1 MSDINDLKNRALGI
15 RNETRT
21 GANTANRVGQLL
33 YDMIGYVDDN
43 EENWES
49 GDQGTTLR
57 PPLSSI
63 NNIGVN
69 PGGNNQILVY
79 SGRNWTY
86 TNLPTFN
93 PDQSGNTKYTE
104 QAFKTTS
111 ERIAPTLPTGN
122 LPNNGW
128 NTYISGDNSTYYV
141 WMCTRVVTNG
151 VADVWRG
158 PWCLTGS
165 GGEIGADALD
175 IEFIYYRNNT
185 SDPDDL
191 TDHTSRTGT
200 IPSGSGR
207 VDITL
212 TEAAYKTTDDFV
224 PTGWNDTAEGV
235 DEAHI
240 YEWMSIRTKIAGE
253 WTPFGAPFIWSHW
266 GRNGNDGDGVEYIFY
281 ASNAPAIQG
290 DLDAHPENWKASYP
304 TAVGRY
310 NRHYQ
315 DYDYVGPE
323 GSHWEDN
330 PFDLSATGFGPGARQ
345 WVSQRKRDHTTGE
358 WGAFTRP
365 ALWNYYSQDGV
376 ADGYIYNLT
385 KPNAIC
391 LTDANGHV
399 ASFVV
404 TTGTE
409 LFYNGGRMT
418 EYTVSV
424 GNATIN
430 GTAVSSGNY
439 TAVPNASDKTV
450 TITLTNMDN
459 VSGKTMDI
467 PITVTFNTNQEKTL
481 VFNILFYPPTQA
493 DSIDLCTN
501 TTNIHFTHYR
511 SQWSPTELEVWCLLG
526 NNGEYT
532 RINPA
537 DEDTQGYSFE
547 YQYIN
552 NSQQGDIRPLTA
564 NSIADFYP
572 DLYTSIVVYLLK
584 DGKRLLYR
592 NIAYTYDGAP
602 GIGVTQYS
610 IQPISCNIKISGTEG
625 AQTVAGNLSFQV
637 LKHVGNAIPEPMSPN
652 ELTPWSVVVTANGHV
667 VASSNVGYDSS
678 TKTFSFSLNE
688 SYDQYPYANIRLQS
702 DNNTVLASIVVPFS
716 VEGTKGDSW
725 AQGFN
730 GVVMRLV
737 DWDEAV
743 ASDPERGYYNGQ
755 SPDSEGIYYMDI
767 VHYPPFT
774 GNIYSGGNYYRLKP
788 DLAIT
793 SQNGGINP
801 IDGDNALVPP
811 ANSDGIVNDTYWIE
825 FASPFDSVAFQAL
838 IAEYGYISNLTG
850 RELIITDNGTPVAGI
865 TSGHA
870 VTGDGG
876 EGLTDENRGN
886 IRIWAGT
893 PENGNLNTCNF
904 YVTDAGILHAKNGEF
919 SGTVAGIRGTFKSL
933 NCVDEDNNTI
943 GGILLGSETYDGEE
957 YALMTFVGNVNH
969 SDIFRA
975 NHMFVRG
982 AFGANSTN
990 IIEIIES
997 GIPNTPP
1004 TVYYHICGYA
1014 SPTTEDRIFTYK
1026 PLRVNTG
1033 SVNNP
1038 EWVYKIPLYFV
1049 PYTGIPNGID
1059 YTNNTIPYD
1068 FIEVPFDTVSIH
1080 AHTKS
1085 GKLSYTFLPPGAGKK
1100 LTVVNTSNSTY
1111 ASIAT
1116 IKSNYTTINALSGC
1130 EMVYIPE
1137 DYSEV
1142 TSTTL
1147 GKGWFVTG
1155 DYSNS

>member
-49 GDQGTTLR
+49 SGQGQGTTLR

-481 VFNILFYPPTQA
+481 VFSILFYPPTQA

-702 DNNTVLASIVVPFS
+702 DNNTVLASTVVPFS

-904 YVTDAGILHAKNGEF
+904 YVTDKGILHAKNGEF
-919 SGTVAGIRGTFKSL
+919 SGTVEGISGTFRSL
-933 NCVDEDNNTI
+933 ECLDGDGNATGNSIKFGYYGDTYIGSRIWFTGDILHRADLNYITNRYAQFSSEHIAADNIGTGSTNTI
-943 GGILLGSETYDGEE
+943 
-957 YALMTFVGNVNH
+957 
-969 SDIFRA
+969 
-975 NHMFVRG
+975 
-982 AFGANSTN
+982 
-990 IIEIIES
+990 IIRES
-997 GIPNTPP
+997 GFPN
-1004 TVYYHICGYA
+1004 VA
-1014 SPTTEDRIFTYK
+1014 SSIIYCI
-1026 PLRVNTG
+1026 G
-1033 SVNNP
+1033 SYSYVSSFSVPSNK
-1038 EWVYKIPLYFV
+1038 VYKISLEGSWAS
-1049 PYTGIPNGID
+1049 GISDSDKQAMNGSW
-1059 YTNNTIPYD
+1059 
-1068 FIEVPFDTVSIH
+1068 FDTVVIIP
-1080 AHTKS
+1080 HTGS
-1085 GKLSYTFLPPGAGKK
+1085 GELVYDFTMYHSSWNGKK
-1100 LTVVNTSNSTY
+1100 LTV
-1111 ASIAT
+1111 
-1116 IKSNYTTINALSGC
+1116 INAADNVEAYIAVHSNKKFTLSSKTALN
-1130 EMVYIPE
+1130 MTYISPSNIG
-1137 DYSEV
+1137 YSADGP
-1142 TSTTL
+1142 TQ
-1147 GKGWFVTG
+1147 GAGWFITSSYRNV
-1155 DYSNS
+1155 

>member
-49 GDQGTTLR
+49 GGQGQGTTLR

-122 LPNNGW
+122 LPSDGW

-151 VADVWRG
+151 VPDIWRG

-191 TDHTSRTGT
+191 DDHTNRTGT

-207 VDITL
+207 VDVTL

-224 PTGWNDTAEGV
+224 PLGWNDTAEGV

-281 ASNAPAIQG
+281 ASNAPTIQG

-330 PFDLSATGFGPGARQ
+330 PFDLSSTGFGPGARQ

-450 TITLTNMDN
+450 TVTLTNMDN

-481 VFNILFYPPTQA
+481 VFSILFYPPTQA

-572 DLYTSIVVYLLK
+572 DLYTSIVVFLLK

-610 IQPISCNIKISGTEG
+610 IQPISCNIKISGAEG

-637 LKHVGNAIPEPMSPN
+637 LKHVGNAVPESMSPN
-652 ELTPWSVVVTANGHV
+652 ELTPWSIVVTANGHV

-702 DNNTVLASIVVPFS
+702 DNNTVLASTVVPFS

-737 DWDEAV
+737 DWDEVV

-755 SPDSEGIYYMDI
+755 APDSEGIYYMDI

-774 GNIYSGGNYYRLKP
+774 DNIYSGGNYYRLKP

-801 IDGDNALVPP
+801 IDGDNTLVPP

-850 RELIITDNGTPVAGI
+850 RELVITGVKDGQTVPVAGI
-865 TSGHA
+865 TSGTA
-870 VTGDGG
+870 TADSRDTLGNI
-876 EGLTDENRGN
+876 TRGN

-919 SGTVAGIRGTFKSL
+919 SGTVAGISGTFKEL
-933 NCVDEDNNTI
+933 NCVDSEGIRAGGIKLGVSEGYNVPYMAFMGDVTHNADTTSIAGSRPARFLSDHISAKNIGTGSTNTI
-943 GGILLGSETYDGEE
+943 VIRESGLLDKKSTITYHIGR
-957 YALMTFVGNVNH
+957 YVYT
-969 SDIFRA
+969 SDI
-975 NHMFVRG
+975 
-982 AFGANSTN
+982 
-990 IIEIIES
+990 
-997 GIPNTPP
+997 TPDSNK
-1004 TVYYHICGYA
+1004 VY
-1014 SPTTEDRIFTYK
+1014 D
-1026 PLRVNTG
+1026 
-1033 SVNNP
+1033 
-1038 EWVYKIPLYFV
+1038 IPLVGYD
-1049 PYTGIPNGID
+1049 IPATQAADVTALIGS
-1059 YTNNTIPYD
+1059 
-1068 FIEVPFDTVSIH
+1068 FFDTVFIVP
-1080 AHTKS
+1080 HTGS
-1085 GKLSYTFLPPGAGKK
+1085 GELVYNFTALPPYDVGKK
-1100 LTVVNTSNSTY
+1100 LTVINVSRSVEAFIAIHKSTKFTLSSGTSLDMIHVPVTVFNGSFNS
-1111 ASIAT
+1111 AGSKGA
-1116 IKSNYTTINALSGC
+1116 
-1130 EMVYIPE
+1130 
-1137 DYSEV
+1137 
-1142 TSTTL
+1142 
-1147 GKGWFVTG
+1147 GWFITSS
-1155 DYSNS
+1155 YRNI